1 MYSLK
6 VTPSPHV
13 HGRDTTAGIMIDV
26 VIALIPAVIAAVIL
40 FGWRA
45 LCVIAVSVAAAVLAE
60 FIFNKIMKKSNTL
73 TDFSAVVT
81 GLLLA
86 LNMPPSIP
94 LWIPALGSVIAIVIV
109 KGIFGGL
116 GQNFA
121 NPAITARIVLMVSFP
136 TLMTAWT
143 EAFAWKNV
151 TDTVTS
157 ATPLAAPDSYSLTSL
172 FLGARPGCIG
182 ETCSVLL
189 IVGGLYLVA
198 RHVISPMIPVSFVG
212 TVGLLT
218 FLFSLNMGAPTA
230 AYTACKAV
238 MSGGLLL
245 GAIFMATD
253 YVTSPT
259 YKWGK
264 LIFGIGCG
272 IITFVIRRFGSL
284 PEGVSFSI
292 LLMNVLTPHINNLT
306 VPKPFAWEA
315 DKNE

>member
-26 VIALIPAVIAAVIL
+26 VIALIPAVIAGVIL

-86 LNMPPSIP
+86 LNMPPEIP
-94 LWIPALGSVIAIVIV
+94 IWIPALGSAIAIVIV

-151 TDTVTS
+151 TDTVSS
-157 ATPLAAPDSYSLTSL
+157 ATPLTAPDSYSLTSL
-172 FLGARPGCIG
+172 FLGTRPGCIG
-182 ETCSVLL
+182 ETCSILL

-198 RHVISPMIPVSFVG
+198 RRVISPMIPVSFVG

-230 AYTACKAV
+230 VYTACKAV

-306 VPKPFAWEA
+306 APKPFAWEA

>member
-6 VTPSPHV
+6 VTPSPHA

-26 VIALIPAVIAAVIL
+26 VIALIPAVIAGVIL

-86 LNMPPSIP
+86 LNMPPEIP
-94 LWIPALGSVIAIVIV
+94 IWIPALGSAIAIVIV

-151 TDTVTS
+151 TDTVSS
-157 ATPLAAPDSYSLTSL
+157 ATPLTAPDSYSLTSL
-172 FLGARPGCIG
+172 FLGTRPGCIG
-182 ETCSVLL
+182 ETCSILL

-198 RHVISPMIPVSFVG
+198 RRVISPMIPVSFVG

-230 AYTACKAV
+230 VYTACKAV

-306 VPKPFAWEA
+306 APKPFAWEA